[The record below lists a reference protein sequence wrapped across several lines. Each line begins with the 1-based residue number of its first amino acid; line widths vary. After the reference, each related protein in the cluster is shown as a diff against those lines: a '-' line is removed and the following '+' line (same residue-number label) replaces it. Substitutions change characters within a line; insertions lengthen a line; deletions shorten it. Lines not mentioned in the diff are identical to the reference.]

1 MSELLFVCYS
11 GSRKDERF
19 PVKSWPVSIGRH
31 ARNTI
36 ALADKPSVSSY
47 HCRVVDE
54 SGAFWVYDL
63 KSANGTFVNG
73 KRVNYRQQLLPNEC
87 VLSVGAVEFRFL
99 DEARPAVEE
108 EKVAAQLLQAD
119 AILVPSVLPAGK
131 SDEVVLVVDVAEST
145 RMGGEQG
152 ETFLVKNLWL
162 LAEVFKAAARSRN
175 VLFLKCTGDGFLAT
189 FTECEQALQVACEVL
204 SYFLPGGPCGRGRS
218 MPLRFAL
225 HRGRVIRSEDGD
237 RFGLTVHLCVRLEGA
252 KAAELEP
259 PENRDRLPATNRILL
274 TEDARAALPA
284 ELQSRAIA
292 LGWFTPRGFT
302 SPVNIY
308 AFTRAETHS

>member
-1 MSELLFVCYS
+1 MSELLFACCS
-11 GSRKDERF
+11 GSRKDQKF

-36 ALADKPSVSSY
+36 ALADEPSVSSY
-47 HCRVVDE
+47 HCRVVNE
-54 SGAFWVYDL
+54 SEGFWVYDL

-119 AILVPSVLPAGK
+119 AVLVPSVLPAGK

-152 ETFLVKNLWL
+152 DTFLVKNLWL

-204 SYFLPGGPCGRGRS
+204 SYFLPGGPCGQGRS

-237 RFGLTVHLCVRLEGA
+237 RFGLAVHLCVRLEGV
-252 KAAELEP
+252 KPAELQP
-259 PENRDRLPATNRILL
+259 PENQRLLPPVNRILL
-274 TEDARAALPA
+274 TDEARATLPS
-284 ELQSRAIA
+284 ELQARATR
-292 LGWFTPRGFT
+292 LGSFTPRGFT
-302 SPVNIY
+302 APVNIHV
-308 AFTRAETHS
+308 FV